1 MDVNVDGG
9 LSIAFP
15 LNQFSSQAILLETEG
30 VSVANRFDVASSL
43 QDFEEY
49 CLDNPHSEDEYDCLI
64 DSIEL
69 NCRNASFF
77 EAFRRPYAQGSPQF
91 HLNEV
96 PAFDS
101 GLRIEVPTTFQRFGF
116 VKTKE
121 NLLDKPKTLTFTL
134 YRNIDEF
141 ISHNAPNNS
150 VILCLDNAELNV
162 STEFYKLMRGVL
174 EKNFADPLIPVPE
187 SIPIEILQ
195 KPESTKE
202 TASAIRYATFAFR
215 LAFSNVVWNCCSPA
229 TKRFWSD
236 LRSALP
242 AEGEDLFR
250 RIYG

>member
-15 LNQFSSQAILLETEG
+15 LNQFSSQAILLETDG

-43 QDFEEY
+43 QDFEGY

-77 EAFRRPYAQGSPQF
+77 EAFRRPHAQGSPQF
-91 HLNEV
+91 HFNEA

-121 NLLDKPKTLTFTL
+121 NLLLDKPKTLTFTL

-162 STEFYKLMRGVL
+162 STEFYKLIRGVL

-202 TASAIRYATFAFR
+202 TASAIRRDLR
-215 LAFSNVVWNCCSPA
+215 LQISVFERRLELLLSGDS
-229 TKRFWSD
+229 KRF
-236 LRSALP
+236 
-242 AEGEDLFR
+242 
-250 RIYG
+250 